1 MLVNLNSV
9 VFLCCLSVTLIAAQV
24 TAEIE
29 SAMSADAFELP
40 DFIRKQAC

>member
-9 VFLCCLSVTLIAAQV
+9 VFLCCLSVSLIAAYV
-24 TAEIE
+24 EEEIA